1 MINFDSVDRS
11 AVVISSLDG
20 EDDAKRFWWS
30 KTPEERL
37 QAVEFL
43 RRLNLV
49 RCLTARLQRVLE
61 IIELQAALSIS

>member
-11 AVVISSLDG
+11 AVVVSTFDG

-37 QAVEFL
+37 QALEFM
-43 RRLNLV
+43 RQVIYGYNP
-49 RCLTARLQRVLE
+49 LTDRLQRVLE
-61 IIELQAALSIS
+61 ITQLSRG